1 MKLMRWFSAQQL
13 RVLAAGREDRLNKR
27 LEKLREVLALEPQK
41 SKTLRELERSN
52 GFDQDE
58 VKRLA
63 AKFPGVVVIEKI
75 STGGAGRPS
84 VVARLLPELKQ
95 R

>member
-1 MKLMRWFSAQQL
+1 M
-13 RVLAAGREDRLNKR
+13 LALKPDKS
-27 LEKLREVLALEPQK
+27 EKL
-41 SKTLRELERSN
+41 SELERRN
-52 GFDQDE
+52 GIDADE
-58 VKRLA
+58 VQRLA